1 MPGWQEPWQLAEC
14 DHISVNHCQSTCA
27 KPHVMYQHCGFL
39 ALWLVMKPK
48 KKTIGSANRHAKS
61 ELEVVPAKYKC
72 LVSIAHH
79 CA

>member
-48 KKTIGSANRHAKS
+48 RDK
-61 ELEVVPAKYKC
+61 LEKEGTKAR
-72 LVSIAHH
+72 IEI
-79 CA
+79 